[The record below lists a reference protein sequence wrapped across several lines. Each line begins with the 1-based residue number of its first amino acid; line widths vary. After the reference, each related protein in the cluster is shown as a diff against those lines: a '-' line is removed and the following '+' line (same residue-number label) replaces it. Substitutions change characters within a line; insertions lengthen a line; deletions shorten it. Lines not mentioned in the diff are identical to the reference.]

1 MRRRRRKIKD
11 LIQEQTPSQDEV
23 ISTSLTINKEYLDQT
38 PNLPGL
44 TVREITIFDGR
55 NALVTYIDNISD
67 TPFISQNVL
76 SPLLSTREKD
86 RTVANVIT
94 VPKIRLVNKW
104 KDIETHLLQGSCLLF
119 LEGDKDALLVNALKT
134 QKRKPMEPA
143 NERTIRGSH
152 IGFIESLEDNISML
166 RHFLTSDQLRIQYT
180 FVGKENKTKIG
191 IVYLENLA
199 NPEALEELMTRIE
212 GVKYKTILDSGELEQ
227 MIEDNPYSIF
237 PQFLASERPD
247 SVAADLLQGR
257 YAIIV
262 DRSPSVIVGPINFNS
277 FFQSIDDYSSRWISS
292 SFIRILRFISF
303 VIAIFLPSFYI
314 AIISFHYEI
323 LPLELLLSIGQS
335 RREVPFPPIIEAFL
349 MEFILEMLREA
360 GLRLPKSI
368 GQTVGIVGGIII
380 GQSAVEAGIVSNI
393 MVIVVAMT
401 AISSF
406 VMPNPEMAFGIRFIR
421 FPMMLVASFFGMV
434 GIIIGFMVI
443 VMHLVSLESLGT
455 PYGIPFGPLKWKDL
469 KDSVIRFPLW
479 AIEKVKTS
487 RSN

>member
-1 MRRRRRKIKD
+1 MRRKRRKIKEPANE
-11 LIQEQTPSQDEV
+11 IVSSKEKA
-23 ISTSLTINKEYLDQT
+23 ISSYLNDNKEYLNLT

-55 NALVTYIDNISD
+55 DALVTYIENISD
-67 TPFISQNVL
+67 TPFISQNIL
-76 SPLLSTREKD
+76 RPLFSTQSTNRKVTD
-86 RTVANVIT
+86 VIT
-94 VPKIRLVNKW
+94 VPKINTVNKW
-104 KDIETHLLQGSCLLF
+104 NDIETNLLHGCCIIF
-119 LEGDKDALLVNALKT
+119 LDGEKDALAINAQNLR
-134 QKRKPMEPA
+134 KRKPMEPA
-143 NERTIRGSH
+143 NERTIRGAH
-152 IGFIESLEDNISML
+152 IGFIEPLEDNISMI
-166 RHFLTSDQLRIQYT
+166 RQFLTSDQLRIQYT
-180 FVGKENKTKIG
+180 SVGKENKTKIG

-199 NPEALEELMTRIE
+199 NPEALDELMNRIE
-212 GVKYKTILDSGELEQ
+212 KVNYKTVLDSGELEQ

-247 SVAADLLQGR
+247 SVASDLLQGR

-277 FFQSIDDYSSRWISS
+277 FFQSIEDYSSRWISS
-292 SFIRILRFISF
+292 SFIRILRFVSF

-434 GIIIGFMVI
+434 GIVIGFMII
-443 VMHLVSLESLGT
+443 VMHIISLESLGT
-455 PYGIPFGPLKWKDL
+455 PYGIPFGPLKWRDL
-469 KDSVIRFPLW
+469 KDSIIRFPLW
-479 AIEKVKTS
+479 TIDKVKAS
-487 RSN
+487 RRN

>member
-1 MRRRRRKIKD
+1 MRRKRRKIKEPTKQ
-11 LIQEQTPSQDEV
+11 LSLSKEEV
-23 ISTSLTINKEYLDQT
+23 ISSYLAENKEFLIHS
-38 PNLPGL
+38 PSLPGL
-44 TVREITIFDGR
+44 SIREITIFDGR
-55 NALVTYIDNISD
+55 SALLTYIDHLSD
-67 TPFISQNVL
+67 TAYISQNVL
-76 SPLLSTREKD
+76 SPLFGDHSPQKSVKD
-86 RTVANVIT
+86 VIPVPNLKTVNNWTNIIT
-94 VPKIRLVNKW
+94 NLLHGCCILF
-104 KDIETHLLQGSCLLF
+104 IEG
-119 LEGDKDALLVNALKT
+119 ENDALHINAQSL
-134 QKRKPMEPA
+134 QKRKPDEPA

-152 IGFIESLEDNISML
+152 IGFVEPLEDNIAML
-166 RHFLTSDQLRIQYT
+166 RQFLTSDQLRIKYT
-180 FVGKENKTKIG
+180 YVGNENKTKVG
-191 IVYLENLA
+191 ILYLENLA
-199 NPEALEELMTRIE
+199 NPEVLEELMDRIE
-212 GVKYKTILDSGELEQ
+212 KVNYKTILDSGELEQ

-237 PQFLASERPD
+237 PQSLSSERPD

-262 DRSPSVIVGPINFNS
+262 DRSPSVIVAPINFNS

-292 SFIRILRFISF
+292 SFIRILRFVSF
-303 VIAIFLPSFYI
+303 VIAIFLPSIYI

-401 AISSF
+401 AIASF

-434 GIIIGFMVI
+434 GIVIGFMTI
-443 VMHLVSLESLGT
+443 VMHLVSLESVGT
-455 PYGIPFGPLKWKDL
+455 PYGVPYGPLKWKDL
-469 KDSVIRFPLW
+469 KDSIIRFPLW
-479 AIEKVKTS
+479 TINKVRVS
-487 RSN
+487 RRN